1 MLKRKIDTYLL
12 EWLNTRKTALLV
24 DGARQVGK
32 TFSIKKFGNDNFK
45 NFININFAERTDL
58 IDLFVQI
65 RDSKQVLVNLSA
77 IAGESLIENETLIF
91 FDEIQLLYQR
101 REYLKKNHQ
110 LDLNTQ
116 DIITAIKSLVID
128 GKYRFILSGSLL
140 GILINDITLMPTGYL
155 DEYQM
160 FPLDFEEFL
169 WSGGVGK
176 EAIDYLRECFE
187 KLQKVD
193 EPVNKLFLEYFRQYI
208 LIGGMPEAVNTYRQT
223 QNLFT
228 LQTIQEQIRN
238 KYTYDIT
245 TYLNS
250 TEKKL
255 YLREVYDAIP
265 SELNSKNKKF
275 MSSHVVD
282 ASYLKR
288 HLVKDDFIW
297 LTTAGVAIAQYNVT
311 EPILPLSLAKE
322 HKTLKLFMNDVGL
335 LISAL
340 CSTGIREK
348 LLKNELEINYGAP
361 YENAVAQELYAHGY
375 HKDLYYYNSKKHGEV
390 DFIIEYQNDVLPIE
404 IKSGKPNA
412 LSYYNHSALNGMIG
426 RYNIDMAF
434 VLGECNV
441 SKENNHIYQLP
452 VYMIMFIM
460 K

>member
-1 MLKRKIDTYLL
+1 
-12 EWLNTRKTALLV
+12 
-24 DGARQVGK
+24 
-32 TFSIKKFGNDNFK
+32 
-45 NFININFAERTDL
+45 
-58 IDLFVQI
+58 
-65 RDSKQVLVNLSA
+65 
-77 IAGESLIENETLIF
+77 
-91 FDEIQLLYQR
+91 
-101 REYLKKNHQ
+101 
-110 LDLNTQ
+110 
-116 DIITAIKSLVID
+116 
-128 GKYRFILSGSLL
+128 
-140 GILINDITLMPTGYL
+140 
-155 DEYQM
+155 M

-169 WSGGVGK
+169 WSGGVGE
-176 EAIDYLRECFE
+176 EAIDYLCECFE
-187 KLQKVD
+187 NLQRVD

-288 HLVKDDFIW
+288 RLVNDDFIW
-297 LTTAGVAIAQYNVT
+297 LTTAGVAIADYNVT
-311 EPILPLSLAKE
+311 EPVLPLSLAKE

-404 IKSGKPNA
+404 VKSGKPNA